1 MSKKERNGEKYKR
14 TSVTTNSSFAKKGRT
29 ASFSNYPPPEG
40 ALLFVGRRTSDLIV
54 VERER
59 MRSSEVKDRT
69 AVPES
74 TFVEYD
80 EEWGVGCN
88 P

>member
-1 MSKKERNGEKYKR
+1 MSEKERSEEKYKR
-14 TSVTTNSSFAKKGRT
+14 MSVTTNASFAKKGRT

-40 ALLFVGRRTSDLIV
+40 ALLFVGRCTLDLIV

-69 AVPES
+69 AVLGT
-74 TFVEYD
+74 TFVE
-80 EEWGVGCN
+80 
-88 P
+88 